1 MINKIDNVI
10 DKLNKKVTEKSEKI
24 MTNEKVEGFINNI
37 GGVLCFAGAVVFG
50 ILFIVCGASLMKT
63 GKNYVVKP
71 VAEEKKAEES
81 SSETAPAEEG
91 ASEST
96 SSTESA
102 ESAATTESTASTEA
116 TESTEAAESTESSA
130 EQSQ

>member
-1 MINKIDNVI
+1 MIDKIDNVI

-102 ESAATTESTASTEA
+102 ASTESTEA
-116 TESTEAAESTESSA
+116 TESTESSI